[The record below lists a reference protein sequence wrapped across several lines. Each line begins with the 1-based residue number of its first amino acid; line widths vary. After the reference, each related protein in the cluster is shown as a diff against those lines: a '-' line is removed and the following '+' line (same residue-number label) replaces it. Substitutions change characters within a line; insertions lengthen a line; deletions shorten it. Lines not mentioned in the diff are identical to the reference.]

1 MSEVVGSKQY
11 RSIVVRDEPKRRR
24 LLVLAVLLLLA
35 VVATVAYWLGGN
47 ALRSDNQRLAADY
60 KQAAEHVASLEAV
73 HQEVSQQL
81 ANITVGSEI
90 DQQAAADLR
99 GLVGKHKQKIIELNE
114 EISFYKGL
122 MAPTEREQ
130 GLSIRSWEVYAT
142 SNPSRLQYKLIM
154 QQLALK
160 HTVLKGGVE
169 VKVVGKLW
177 GQPHSY
183 YLDKLSQ
190 QIKSRNVKLRFKY
203 YQSIDGELELPNG
216 FVPERVDIVANASTP
231 KKVKVEKHYSWLV
244 QG

>member
-11 RSIVVRDEPKRRR
+11 RSIVVRDEPKRRGW
-24 LLVLAVLLLLA
+24 LLLLILVLLA
-35 VVATVAYWLGGN
+35 IVATTAYWLGGN
-47 ALRSDNQRLAADY
+47 ALRSENQRLLLDY
-60 KQAAEHVASLEAV
+60 KQVAERVAGLEAV

-81 ANITVGSEI
+81 TNITVGSEI

-99 GLVGKHKQKIIELNE
+99 GLVGRHKQKIIELNE

-142 SNPSRLQYKLIM
+142 SNPNRMQYKLIM
-154 QQLALK
+154 QQLAIK

-169 VKVVGKLW
+169 VKLVGKLW

-190 QIKSRNVKLRFKY
+190 QLDSQDVKLRFKY
-203 YQSIDGELELPNG
+203 YQSIDGELELPKG
-216 FVPERVDIVANASTP
+216 FVPERVDIVASASTP
-231 KKVKVEKHYSWLV
+231 KKVKVEKHYSWSV
-244 QG
+244 QS